1 MRKTCIAGAVVLAA
15 ALAAGCTTGVRSGN
29 GTTTTSRR
37 PSAPPAPAAPTSSP
51 VAPSTTA
58 AATTTTGAPAPS
70 SYLTLFTEPTAGIAP
85 IYSAMRGA
93 QRSLD
98 LEMYELVDTTAE
110 EILAQDAARGVA
122 VRVVL
127 DKNLEA
133 TDNTPAYDYLSSH
146 GVQVAWAPAGF
157 DADHEKAMVVDTTTA
172 WIMTLNIASRYYSNT
187 RDFAV
192 EDTDPAD
199 VAAITSVF
207 DADVTGA
214 AVTPGAGD
222 DLVWSP
228 TTSYEDLIGLIESA
242 KTTLLVENEEME
254 NTGVVGAL
262 EAAARNGVDVEV
274 VMNDTSE
281 YADDFDELE
290 SSGVKVS
297 TYPGDPGLYIHA
309 KAIVVDA
316 GGPSARAFAGSQNF
330 STASLDYN
338 RELGVIT
345 GDTGVVSALASRI
358 REDFAAATPWT
369 S

>member
-1 MRKTCIAGAVVLAA
+1 MFKRKNRGNRETPIGKRGFGRAIGCVAEAMEGRVL
-15 ALAAGCTTGVRSGN
+15 LSNT
-29 GTTTTSRR
+29 
-37 PSAPPAPAAPTSSP
+37 P
-51 VAPSTTA
+51 
-58 AATTTTGAPAPS
+58 
-70 SYLTLFTEPTAGIAP
+70 TLFIG
-85 IYSAMRGA
+85 
-93 QRSLD
+93 
-98 LEMYELVDTTAE
+98 
-110 EILAQDAARGVA
+110 GV
-122 VRVVL
+122 
-127 DKNLEA
+127 
-133 TDNTPAYDYLSSH
+133 
-146 GVQVAWAPAGF
+146 
-157 DADHEKAMVVDTTTA
+157 
-172 WIMTLNIASRYYSNT
+172 
-187 RDFAV
+187 
-192 EDTDPAD
+192 
-199 VAAITSVF
+199 
-207 DADVTGA
+207 
-214 AVTPGAGD
+214 
-222 DLVWSP
+222 
-228 TTSYEDLIGLIESA
+228 
-242 KTTLLVENEEME
+242 